1 MKTYLKNTLGSF
13 FLFSFII
20 LLSTG
25 CNKDND
31 DNAGNANF
39 NVFLKSTLSK
49 EKASAV
55 YQEVNIDIQKVYVH
69 TSTDSAATT
78 GWFELE
84 TTSGVID
91 LLKDSAEKD
100 TLLAFDSVM
109 QVQTISQIRL
119 VLGNVNSVV
128 KDGQSHDLETPSG
141 QTSGIKVQV
150 HAELEAKKSYK
161 VRLDFDVYESIL
173 ETGNGKFKMKPV
185 IDATVIEE

>member
-1 MKTYLKNTLGSF
+1 MKTFLKKNLGSF

-25 CNKDND
+25 CNKEND
-31 DNAGNANF
+31 DNAGSANF
-39 NVFLKSTLSK
+39 NVFLKSTLSA
-49 EKASAV
+49 EKSTAA
-55 YQEVNIDIQKVYVH
+55 YEQVNIDIQKVYVH
-69 TSTDSAATT
+69 TSTDSAETT

-84 TTSGVID
+84 TNSGVID
-91 LLKDSAEKD
+91 LLKDSQEKD

-109 QVQTISQIRL
+109 HVQTISQIRL
-119 VLGNVNSVV
+119 VLGNANSVV

-150 HAELEAKKSYK
+150 HADLEAKKSYK
-161 VRLDFDVYESIL
+161 VRLDFNVYESIL

-185 IDATVIEE
+185 IEATVIEE

>member
-1 MKTYLKNTLGSF
+1 MKTFLKKNLGSF

-25 CNKDND
+25 CNKEND
-31 DNAGNANF
+31 DNTGSANF
-39 NVFLKSTLSK
+39 NVFLKSTLSA
-49 EKASAV
+49 EKSTAA
-55 YQEVNIDIQKVYVH
+55 YEQVNIDIQKVYVH
-69 TSTDSAATT
+69 TSTDSAETT

-84 TTSGVID
+84 TNSGVID
-91 LLKDSAEKD
+91 LLKDSQEKD

-109 QVQTISQIRL
+109 HVQTISQIRL
-119 VLGNVNSVV
+119 VLGNANSVV

-150 HAELEAKKSYK
+150 HADLEAKKSYK
-161 VRLDFDVYESIL
+161 VRLDFNVYESIL

-185 IDATVIEE
+185 IEATVIEE

>member
-1 MKTYLKNTLGSF
+1 MKTYIKNTLGSF
-13 FLFSFII
+13 FLISFII

-31 DNAGNANF
+31 DNTGNANF

-49 EKASAV
+49 EKASAAFE
-55 YQEVNIDIQKVYVH
+55 EVNIDIQKVYVH

-119 VLGNVNSVV
+119 VLGNANSVV

-185 IDATVIEE
+185 IEATVIEE